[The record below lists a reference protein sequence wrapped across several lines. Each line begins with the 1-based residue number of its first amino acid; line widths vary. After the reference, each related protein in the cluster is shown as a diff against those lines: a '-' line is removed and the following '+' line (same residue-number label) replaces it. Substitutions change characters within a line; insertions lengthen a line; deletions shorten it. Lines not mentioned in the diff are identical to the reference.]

1 MEAGFI
7 GLFPNPN
14 KKFRCTVV
22 QNKMSSFH
30 RRLLRVQELEGT
42 RLSVCTCGENQYW
55 DRYLLKSCLQVRG
68 IMVLIFSWHLF
79 ASVGKG
85 SEDDN
90 LANAHLC
97 KRERVKNY
105 YFQKNLFFF
114 HQHKKRRATVMLIQ
128 FQTITM
134 NIWPQTQSLEGRYN
148 LINSAFWSDS
158 VPEAK
163 LHFEVGSCHD
173 LTVDFQN
180 LQTVNYD
187 GDEDQQ
193 VHRMALS
200 KKNVFSQMF

>member
-1 MEAGFI
+1 MR
-7 GLFPNPN
+7 
-14 KKFRCTVV
+14 KR
-22 QNKMSSFH
+22 
-30 RRLLRVQELEGT
+30 
-42 RLSVCTCGENQYW
+42 
-55 DRYLLKSCLQVRG
+55 
-68 IMVLIFSWHLF
+68 
-79 ASVGKG
+79 

-148 LINSAFWSDS
+148 YNLINSAFWSDS

-180 LQTVNYD
+180 LQTVNFD
-187 GDEDQQ
+187 GDQDLQ
-193 VHRMALS
+193 VSVGLV
-200 KKNVFSQMF
+200 NQECVFSNVSFENRNLVAPFAWVPKDPSIFDQ